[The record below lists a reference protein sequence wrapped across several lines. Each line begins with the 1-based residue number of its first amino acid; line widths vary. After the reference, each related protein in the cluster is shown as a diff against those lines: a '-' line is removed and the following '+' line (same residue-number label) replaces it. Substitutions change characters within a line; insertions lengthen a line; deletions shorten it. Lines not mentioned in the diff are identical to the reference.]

1 MKNLIRLVSLSTILL
16 LTPLVWAQDEDEFAK
31 VKIETI
37 QVRDNIYMLLG
48 QGGNIG
54 VSAGEDGVYII
65 DDQFA
70 PLTEKIKNAIAK
82 LSDKPIRFV
91 INTHWHFD
99 HTGGNENLGND
110 GSIIIANDNVYT
122 RMNQESFVAAFNR
135 TMPPSP
141 KAALPIITFNDT
153 MTLHLNGEDAVI
165 THVGNAH
172 TDGDS
177 FIHFKKS
184 NVIHTGDLWFNGLYP
199 FIDASSNGSIDGAI
213 KAVGQVLAVAD
224 DNTKIIPGHG
234 PLGDK
239 AELKQYRSILITLRD
254 RMRKLMDEGKTL
266 EEIKALKPNAADY
279 DETLGKGFLSPDRFL
294 EILYSV
300 MDK

>member
-239 AELKQYRSILITLRD
+239 AALKQYRSILITLRD

>member
-122 RMNQESFVAAFNR
+122 RMNQENFVAAFNR

-239 AELKQYRSILITLRD
+239 AALKQYRSILITLRD